1 MLAERQVLARHG
13 HVAHILGNQRVDG
26 HSGRPKKRLVGIL
39 LVDFAKQTRLVDVV
53 HHHVIRVAWLVW
65 LVGLVW
71 LVWIIVSAKRQV
83 PALRQAGIQPGG
95 CVVIKVSQPTLA
107 FVRDNNASFV
117 WQQLHGSGVFVRLV
131 DYFVWSGSL
140 GRTVQFLVVK
150 VVQVQPVGKQH
161 KQAAGVAR
169 QLDIDDQP
177 LGLKTTSLKRFD
189 FNILWLVNW
198 NQRRQSI
205 IIIIIRG
212 TTTTTVIPA
221 CAANVRTE
229 PTCVTSSATT
239 TAATN
244 PAVVMASKGTGTTML
259 PDWPVIPVAV
269 TTTTTT
275 TIIPGRIGTTPVV
288 AYTTSTTSYN
298 ACSWNRITI
307 TSSTISTS
315 INLYCIII
323 NFNYGRISSKFWI
336 IN

>member
-1 MLAERQVLARHG
+1 MLAERQVLARHC

-53 HHHVIRVAWLVW
+53 HHHVVRVAWLV
-65 LVGLVW
+65 G

-95 CVVIKVSQPTLA
+95 RVVIKVSQPALA
-107 FVRDNNASFV
+107 FVRDNNAIFV

-140 GRTVQFLVVK
+140 GRTVQLLVVK

-177 LGLKTTSLKRFD
+177 LGLKMTALKRCA
-189 FNILWLVNW
+189 FNNLWLVNW
-198 NQRRQSI
+198 NQCGQSIIII

-212 TTTTTVIPA
+212 TTTTIPGCTTATIIPA
-221 CAANVRTE
+221 CAVSAM
-229 PTCVTSSATT
+229 SATT
-239 TAATN
+239 TATAT
-244 PAVVMASKGTGTTML
+244 AVGILVVVT
-259 PDWPVIPVAV
+259 AV
-269 TTTTTT
+269 CT
-275 TIIPGRIGTTPVV
+275 
-288 AYTTSTTSYN
+288 
-298 ACSWNRITI
+298 
-307 TSSTISTS
+307 
-315 INLYCIII
+315 
-323 NFNYGRISSKFWI
+323 
-336 IN
+336 